1 MRFRRLIVFL
11 ACLALVP
18 VAAGCGAEDEGG
30 LPAGVELVPADSA
43 LFVAINTDFDS
54 GQWETAGDL
63 VDKFPDGGKL
73 RSFILDE
80 LSDEGIDLEEDV
92 KPAVGPQVNVVW
104 LDAGDDQSFVGLTQ
118 PQDAEKLRQLLE
130 KSGEDVFFREIEGWT
145 AFAAS
150 EEYLDALVRGRQ
162 FGTLAN
168 DARFAEAMARV
179 TEDSLIRFYFNGPAA
194 APALEETA
202 GFDLGTV
209 AELLPGGEVP
219 WVSLSLAAEEGGG
232 RLEGAV
238 GFADDP
244 DGWVGPSYEAKLPD
258 VAPAGALAYMS
269 FKDLEGQLSKLRD
282 VFAQVEPEFER
293 DIGRFENEIGVSLEE
308 DIGPLFA
315 GEGAVYVRRG
325 AFIPEVTIVLEV
337 DDEEQAV
344 AVVDDLVAG
353 LREHLPLGE
362 PTTTDIGGIE
372 ARQIDIE
379 PPVSIFYA
387 AFDGRLVVTTQR
399 SGISDLREEGDRL
412 SDDESFRDALSD
424 SDMPS
429 ETAGFAY
436 VNLRETI
443 PYVLEYVGAAGE
455 GGSMPEELDRNLEP
469 LQHLVFFSTR
479 EGNVLEFSGFLAVD

>member
-1 MRFRRLIVFL
+1 MRFRRLIVPL
-11 ACLALVP
+11 ACLALLP
-18 VAAGCGAEDEGG
+18 VAAGCGAQDEAG
-30 LPAGVELVPADSA
+30 LPAGAELVPADAA
-43 LFVAINTDFDS
+43 LFVAVNTDFDS

-63 VDKFPDGGKL
+63 LDEFPDGDRL

-80 LSDEGIDLEEDV
+80 LSNEGIDLEEDV
-92 KPAVGPQVNVVW
+92 KPAVGPQVNLVW
-104 LDAGDDQSFVGLTQ
+104 LDAGDEESFVGLTQ
-118 PQDAEKLRQLLE
+118 PKDAEKLRQLLE
-130 KSGEDVFFREIEGWT
+130 TSGEEMFFRDVEGWT
-145 AFAAS
+145 AFATS
-150 EEYLDALVRGRQ
+150 ESYLDALVQGRRE
-162 FGTLAN
+162 GSLAS

-179 TEDSLIRFYFNGPAA
+179 TEDSLVRLYFNGPAA
-194 APALEETA
+194 APALEEAA
-202 GFDLGTV
+202 GFDLGAV

-219 WVSLSLAAEEGGG
+219 WISASVAVEDGGG

-238 GFADDP
+238 GFAGDP
-244 DGWVGPSYEAKLPD
+244 EGWVGPSYEAKLPD

-308 DIGPLFA
+308 DIGPLLA

-325 AFIPEVTIVLEV
+325 AFIPEVTLVLEV

-353 LREHLPLGE
+353 LREFLPLGE
-362 PTTTDIGGIE
+362 PTTTDIEGIE

-379 PPVSIFYA
+379 SPVSIFYA

-412 SDDESFRDALSD
+412 SDDETFQDALSD

-443 PYVLEYVGAAGE
+443 PYVLEFLGAAG
-455 GGSMPEELDRNLEP
+455 GDGSVPDEVDRNLEP
-469 LQHLVFFSTR
+469 LQHLVVFSTR